1 MAKASANTAP
11 PPNAPAAVHA
21 RAAAETPLT
30 GFENARFDL
39 REIPLAKIR
48 LGKYSLRDV
57 DRNGEEYLRLR
68 DAIAATGGPY
78 LPILVREI
86 ADPEK
91 PEEKAF
97 GLVDGLQRYSCCSDL
112 GFKVIPA
119 RVIYIEDAKVAMA
132 QIIANRSRIETKPV
146 EYTQQLRRMF
156 MADPT
161 LTLEELADQLHC
173 SVKWLNDRLSLAKLH
188 PDLGKLVDDGNIPLA
203 HAFALA
209 KLQPKE
215 EQLAFAEQA
224 QTQGIQEFSGHVG
237 NRAKALRD
245 AARAGRENVDKSWKP
260 VAHIRPVR
268 ELKEQLEA
276 PTLAETV
283 CKEVGADTPEAG
295 FHAALKWVFNL
306 DPSTVE
312 ILRQKAIDDEKKTAE
327 DKRRL
332 AAEKAQKKADAA
344 RAAALGVSVDQLE
357 KSPSTTATMVNDE
370 GDEEEP
376 DEDEDE
382 E

>member
-1 MAKASANTAP
+1 MSTMTAKEVEASAS
-11 PPNAPAAVHA
+11 
-21 RAAAETPLT
+21 

-39 REIPLAKIR
+39 REIELSKIR

-57 DRNGEEYLRLR
+57 DRNSEEYQRLR

-86 ADPEK
+86 NDPEN
-91 PEEKAF
+91 PGQSAY
-97 GLVDGLQRYSCCSDL
+97 GLVDGLQRFSCCSDL
-112 GFKVIPA
+112 GFKLMPA
-119 RVIYIEDAKVAMA
+119 RVVDMNDAEVAFA

-146 EYTQQLRRMF
+146 EYTQQLRRAF

-161 LTLEELADQLHC
+161 LTLEELADRLHC
-173 SVKWLNDRLSLAKLH
+173 SLKWLQDRLSLAKLH
-188 PDLGKLVDDGNIPLA
+188 PDLAKLVDDGNIPLA

-224 QTQGIQEFSGHVG
+224 QIQTIQEFSGHIA
-237 NRAKALRD
+237 NRTKALRD
-245 AARAGRENVDKSWKP
+245 ALRAGRENADKSWKP

-268 ELKEQLEA
+268 ELKEQLET
-276 PTLAETV
+276 PTLAELI

-295 FHAALKWVFNL
+295 FHAALRWVFNL

-312 ILRQKAIDDEKKTAE
+312 ILRQKANDDEKKQAAAKQKLKAE
-327 DKRRL
+327 R
-332 AAEKAQKKADAA
+332 AQKAADAA
-344 RAAALGVSVDQLE
+344 RAAALGISIDQLPKE
-357 KSPSTTATMVNDE
+357 DPAAVAVTVG
-370 GDEEEP
+370 GDE
-376 DEDEDE
+376 DDE
-382 E
+382 EDDE